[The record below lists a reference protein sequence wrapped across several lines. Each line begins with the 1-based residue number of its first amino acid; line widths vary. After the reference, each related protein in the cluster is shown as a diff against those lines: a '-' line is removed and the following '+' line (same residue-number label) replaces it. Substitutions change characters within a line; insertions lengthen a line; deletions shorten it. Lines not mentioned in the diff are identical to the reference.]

1 MNVHSGEEYPINSM
15 WFSQE
20 KIRFSSLQEEIRG
33 YVQKV
38 RGIRFS
44 SNDVSIKAITNGLIK
59 KGMPYFVENGK
70 INFSLARTSVKTY
83 FKSSDLGKLDLNK
96 LVEIGLNLESKDMDS
111 SREGLYS
118 LLKSLNISKEIE
130 TVDEIPGSNFQNLT
144 PPEGSSSEII
154 DSEIESIKPAKH
166 KGSSSRTYKGRFTE
180 EPISVTTRRNFYI
193 IGHLTQADLSLLTDF
208 EEIKTSLDIV
218 NKCMVTLGKSEI
230 VKHGHNII
238 FRDTLLLAPGGKKSL
253 SAIGGMYGGGLQKI
267 NLTEEQHQNMDILL
281 KENPILFKEYALR
294 DSLISLHHAC
304 ILEDAHFKLN
314 KLGIPL
320 TLSSLG
326 ASNLRHSWQK
336 QGYKG
341 YQISRDYLLGDS
353 SKLPTP
359 KGLFTVG
366 DVGLFMNNY
375 IANYKGGR
383 NESFMIGK
391 DEQTH

>member
-1 MNVHSGEEYPINSM
+1 
-15 WFSQE
+15 
-20 KIRFSSLQEEIRG
+20 
-33 YVQKV
+33 
-38 RGIRFS
+38 
-44 SNDVSIKAITNGLIK
+44 
-59 KGMPYFVENGK
+59 MPYFVENGK
-70 INFSLARTSVKTY
+70 INFSLARTPVKTY

-383 NESFMIGK
+383 NESFMVGK